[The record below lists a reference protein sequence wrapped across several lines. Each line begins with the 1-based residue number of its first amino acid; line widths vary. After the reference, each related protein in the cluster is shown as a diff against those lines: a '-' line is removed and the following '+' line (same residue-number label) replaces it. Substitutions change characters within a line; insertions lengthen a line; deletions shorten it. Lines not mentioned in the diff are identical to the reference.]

1 MYRILI
7 IEDDQKL
14 RKTIQTALKET
25 GYDVYV
31 TDDFENIEEVY
42 KKIQPHLTL
51 LDIQL
56 PFLDGFIICK
66 LLRKHNN
73 APIII
78 MSARNTEDEQIFG
91 MELGADEYIVK
102 PFGIGLLKAKIQA
115 IIRRIYEAGNKSPTN
130 DHYFICGSLKL
141 DTHKMILKNDKKSST
156 LSRNEFILLK
166 TFFQSDEKI
175 IKREELMMRLW
186 DDEHFI
192 DENTLNVNIK
202 RVKDRLDEVGVNN
215 VIKTKRGVGYLLD
228 MGNCDK

>member
-31 TDDFENIEEVY
+31 TDDFENIEEEY
-42 KKIQPHLTL
+42 KRIQPHLTL

-66 LLRKHNN
+66 LLRKHSN

-115 IIRRIYEAGNKSPTN
+115 IIRRIYEAEIKSPVN
-130 DHYFICGSLKL
+130 DHYIICGSLKL
-141 DTHKMILKNDKKSST
+141 DTHKMILKNDNKSST

-166 TFFQSDEKI
+166 TFFQSAGKI
-175 IKREELMMRLW
+175 IKREELVMQLW

-202 RVKDRLDEVGVNN
+202 RVKDRLGEVGVNS

-228 MGNCDK
+228 MGNCKI